1 MLVILA
7 ATIPYLYEAIPLA
20 IRNDVYLV
28 LSFAREDET
37 ARFRYLLASG
47 NSRVLGLGIYL
58 ARFRLLGLLGS
69 NLLLILSNSSISEL
83 FTYNTYYYY
92 TPFFLF

>member
-1 MLVILA
+1 M
-7 ATIPYLYEAIPLA
+7 
-20 IRNDVYLV
+20 RNDMRLV

-47 NSRVLGLGIYL
+47 NSRMLGLGICL
-58 ARFRLLGLLGS
+58 ARFRLLGLRLLGLLGS

-83 FTYNTYYYY
+83 FACNTYYYY
-92 TPFFLF
+92 TPFSFF